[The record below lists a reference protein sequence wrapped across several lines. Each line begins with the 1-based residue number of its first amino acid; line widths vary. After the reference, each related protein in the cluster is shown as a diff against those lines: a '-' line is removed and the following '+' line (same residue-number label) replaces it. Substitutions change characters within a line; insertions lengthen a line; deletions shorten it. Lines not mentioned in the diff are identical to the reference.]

1 MAAVCRLEGGAQMP
15 VLTSRKSKRRFRV
28 DSGTEAG
35 RHRRLAGGV
44 GDSESVAVKDSL

>member
-28 DSGTEAG
+28 DSGVKRANTTTKEWWRRKAG
-35 RHRRLAGGV
+35 T
-44 GDSESVAVKDSL
+44 